1 MTEPDTIVA
10 ISTPPGEGGVG
21 LVRLSGANALSIGR
35 AVFHSSPPL
44 GDRIRHVEFG
54 RVLSED
60 GCEIDTGLAWVFKAP
75 RSYTGEDTVE
85 ISCHGSQVVLET
97 LVQAAI
103 SFGAT
108 AAAPGEFTRRAFC
121 NGRLDLLQA
130 EAVVDLI
137 QSGSQEGLSSAY
149 GHASGR
155 LSGLVR
161 DLKSIIIKAL
171 SLVEI
176 GLDFVDEDID
186 IVERQKLLDPIQQA
200 HDLVQSLLDTFEGS
214 RRRQNGFLIALV
226 GRPNV
231 GKSTLFNALL
241 GEERAIV
248 TPIPG
253 TTRDLVE
260 GSTVWEGATVRLVD
274 TAGIRRADGPVES
287 EGIQRAQKAGRSA
300 DLVFAVFDASTQW
313 RGEDCEILEL
323 FGNTPCIAVFNKS
336 DLSHKSKLPEI
347 AGFPH
352 ILSQVSVSAL
362 TGEGLVPLR
371 QKAMGV
377 MPKPSLVEG
386 VSITRQRHQDCLVRV
401 RNHTDAAL
409 ELFLAGQLD
418 ECLVVE
424 LREAL
429 LALGEMLG
437 EDISEEVLDRIFSD
451 FCIGK

>member
-1 MTEPDTIVA
+1 M
-10 ISTPPGEGGVG
+10 
-21 LVRLSGANALSIGR
+21 RLSGANALSIGR
-35 AVFHSSPPL
+35 AVFHSTPPL

-54 RVLSED
+54 RVLAED
-60 GCEIDTGLAWVFKAP
+60 GHEIDTGLAWVFKAP

-103 SFGAT
+103 SRGASP
-108 AAAPGEFTRRAFC
+108 AAPGEFTRRAFC

-137 QSGSQEGLSSAY
+137 QSASQDGLSSAY

-155 LSGLVR
+155 LSGLVH
-161 DLKSIIIKAL
+161 DLKSLIIKAL

-176 GLDFVDEDID
+176 GLDFIDEDID
-186 IVERQKLLDPIQQA
+186 MVERQTLLDPIQRA
-200 HDLVQSLLDTFEGS
+200 HDLVKSLIDTFEGS

-248 TPIPG
+248 TPVPG

-260 GSTVWEGATVRLVD
+260 GRTVWEGATVRLVD
-274 TAGIRRADGPVES
+274 TAGIRQAEGLVEH
-287 EGIQRAQKAGRSA
+287 EGIQRAQNTGRSA
-300 DLVFAVFDASTQW
+300 DLVFAVFDASTEWQE
-313 RGEDCEILEL
+313 EDREILEL
-323 FGNTPCIAVFNKS
+323 FRNTPCITVFNKT
-336 DLSHKSKLPEI
+336 DLSYKFKTPDI
-347 AGFPH
+347 TGFPH
-352 ILSQVSVSAL
+352 ILSRVGISAL
-362 TGEGLVPLR
+362 TGEGLVSLR
-371 QKAMGV
+371 QKAMDM
-377 MPKPSLVEG
+377 MPRPSLVEG

-401 RNHTDAAL
+401 RHHTDAAL
-409 ELFLAGQLD
+409 KLFFAGQLD

-429 LALGEMLG
+429 LCLGEMLG